1 MATKKTPDEYG
12 LLRAMILKGDVM
24 PNERLVE
31 ADYAERLGT
40 NRANIRRAFARLE
53 QDGLVV
59 SEAFKG
65 THVRK
70 LTEDEAVEIFE
81 VRGALETLLVAHT
94 AARATEADKTELK
107 SLVKKMKATLTKG
120 DPLAVVRASRAVRL
134 EMWRISGHTTG
145 ARLLDNLNSQLV
157 RVWFQAFMMPGRTQD
172 IVREIEAVV
181 DAVCSDSA
189 DKAVKAMRRYHDLAI
204 ANLKKALVQRGNAP
218 D

>member
-59 SEAFKG
+59 SEPFKG

-70 LTEDEAVEIFE
+70 LTEAEAIEIFE
-81 VRGALETLLVAHT
+81 VRGALETLLIAYT
-94 AARATEADKTELK
+94 AARVTDADKANLK
-107 SLVKKMKATLTKG
+107 SLVKKMKATLQKG
-120 DPLAVVRASRAVRL
+120 DPLAVGRASRAVRL
-134 EMWRISGHTTG
+134 EMWRISGHKTG
-145 ARLLDNLNSQLV
+145 ERLLENLNSQLV
-157 RVWFQAFMMPGRTQD
+157 RVWFQGIMMPGRPEAIAT
-172 IVREIEAVV
+172 EIENVV
-181 DAVCSDSA
+181 EAVCSGSV
-189 DKAVKAMRRYHDLAI
+189 DKSVKAMRRYHDMAI
-204 ANLKKALVQRGNAP
+204 ANLKKAISQRGV
-218 D
+218 